1 MRNNIYMRL
10 FAILFTVAAALR
22 AEVHHLTLRQAL
34 QLALKQNPDILLAR
48 LDEHKSAEGIRVAR
62 DPFTPRITVGSGLAY
77 SNGFP
82 MAIEGSAPSVV
93 QAYAKQYIFN
103 RQQSYLVAQAK
114 QEAHSAGIATE
125 EKRDEVA
132 YRATAL
138 FLDAER
144 AARLSDLAR
153 KQADSLDKVAQI
165 MKSQVDEGR
174 ALPIDGKR
182 AALNLARARHTVA
195 TVEADQEIA
204 ETSLASVLGFS
215 AQDLARPIPEDRQ
228 PPALPMSEE
237 DTIADALRFSK
248 ELRRL
253 ESHIL
258 AKGLEIRADRA
269 ARLPRIDLVAQYGLF
284 AKYNHYED
292 YFRAFQRHNGQLGV
306 SFQLPVLP
314 GPGINALTEQRNAEV
329 AQLRLQMA
337 NTRNN
342 IIINARQTYR
352 EISRAEA
359 AREVARL
366 DLEVARE
373 QVNINLALMQEGRL
387 GLGQVEESRAA
398 EETKWMAFYD
408 AGYALEKT
416 RWNLARQTG
425 DLLAALR

>member
-1 MRNNIYMRL
+1 MRCLAIV
-10 FAILFTVAAALR
+10 FAILAASGLR

-34 QLALKQNPDILLAR
+34 ELALKQNPDILLAR
-48 LDEHKSAEGIRVAR
+48 LDESKAAEGVRVAR

-93 QAYAKQYIFN
+93 QGYARQYIFN

-114 QEAHSAGIATE
+114 EDARGAGIATE
-125 EKRDEVA
+125 DRREEVA
-132 YRATAL
+132 YRTTSL

-144 AARLSDLAR
+144 AARVSELAR
-153 KQADSLDKVAQI
+153 KQADSLDKVAQSV
-165 MKSQVDEGR
+165 KVQVAEGR
-174 ALPIDGKR
+174 ILPIEGKR
-182 AALNLARARHTVA
+182 AALNLARARQTVA
-195 TVEADQEIA
+195 TLEADQEIA
-204 ETSLASVLGFS
+204 ETSLATVLGYS
-215 AQDLARPIPEDRQ
+215 AQDRARPIVEDRK
-228 PPALPMSEE
+228 PPAMPISEE
-237 DTIADALRFSK
+237 DTIESAIRVSK

-292 YFRAFQRHNGQLGV
+292 YFRAFQRHNGQLGI

-314 GPGINALTEQRNAEV
+314 GPGISALTAQRNAEV

-337 NTRNN
+337 GARNN
-342 IIINARQTYR
+342 IIIKARQTYH
-352 EISRAEA
+352 EIARAEA

-373 QVNINLALMQEGRL
+373 QVNINLALFQEGRMSM
-387 GLGQVEESRAA
+387 GHVEEARAA
-398 EETKWMAFYD
+398 EDTKWMAFYD
-408 AGYALEKT
+408 AGYALERA

-425 DLLAALR
+425 DLLSAFR